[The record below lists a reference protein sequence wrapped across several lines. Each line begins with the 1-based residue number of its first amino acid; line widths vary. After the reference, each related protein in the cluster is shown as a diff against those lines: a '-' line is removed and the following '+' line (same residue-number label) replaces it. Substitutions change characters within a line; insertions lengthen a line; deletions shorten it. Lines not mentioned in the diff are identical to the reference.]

1 MQEVM
6 TVFTTASH
14 SFTEMFSMA
23 SVQNEIQNLYPP
35 IKSLSVTLL
44 SLSSH
49 ISYYFLY
56 SV

>member
-35 IKSLSVTLL
+35 TKSLSVTLF